1 LTWAGV
7 GLGPPAPV
15 PRTARRLPA
24 ACGIGLRAPHIEEI
38 VASRHPLA
46 WVEAHPENYMGGG
59 PAPAQLLAVRRD
71 YPVSLHG
78 VGLSLRTH
86 GPLDSRHLGR
96 LAALAER
103 VEPVLVSEHLSWSI
117 AGGAYLNDLL
127 PLPCTE
133 EALAVVAEHVD
144 QVQDALGRRILVEN
158 PSSYFRFCGDQMTEP
173 ELLSALVARTG
184 CGLLCDVNNAFVTAH
199 NLGLDPVAYLDALP
213 ADAVEEIHLA
223 GHAVNEADGRAILID
238 DHGSRVADP
247 VWALYAHA
255 LARFGPVPTLIEWDT
270 DIPELEVLLAEAA
283 AADRLLTGAM
293 AAPERRDGRAR

>member
-1 LTWAGV
+1 MTSSGAG
-7 GLGPPAPV
+7 LAPAPP
-15 PRTARRLPA
+15 PRAGRRLPA
-24 ACGIGLRAPHIEEI
+24 ACGIGLRAPHVEAILAERP
-38 VASRHPLA
+38 ALA

-71 YPVSLHG
+71 HPVSLHG
-78 VGLSLRTH
+78 VGLSLGTV
-86 GPLDSRHLGR
+86 GPLDARHLDR

-127 PLPCTE
+127 PLPRTE

-144 QVQDALGRRILVEN
+144 QVQEVLGRRILVEN
-158 PSSYFRFCGDQMTEP
+158 PSSYFRFRGDQMTEP

-223 GHAVNEADGRAILID
+223 GHAVNDADGRAILID
-238 DHGSRVADP
+238 DHGSRVAEP

-255 LARFGPVPTLIEWDT
+255 LARFGPLPTLIEWDT
-270 DIPELEVLLAEAA
+270 DIPALEVLIAEAA
-283 AADRLLTGAM
+283 AADRVLAEVTATR
-293 AAPERRDGRAR
+293 RRDGRAR